1 MFQQYLIF
9 LVQNEIFRLLQ
20 NKLYFKLNI
29 HLNFSNHTS
38 SNSIISIERNLNRF
52 ELNISVISMFSKENS
67 IVPLPFSLRGEQ
79 FLVKVLLKSVVFCC
93 SYMIVGD
100 YVCTDS

>member
-79 FLVKVLLKSVVFCC
+79 FLVLLKSVAFCC
-93 SYMIVGD
+93 PYMIVGD
-100 YVCTDS
+100 YVCIDS